1 MEKNVVR
8 RSELTK
14 PNTQNIASGEADM
27 FESIT
32 YGRQPFRQ
40 FKTAALHAV
49 ASCST
54 VVVCLILLW
63 LGYSVVSQ
71 GSEHISWEFFEN
83 FSSRLASRSGIK
95 AGIYGSFYLAAMT
108 ALFAV
113 PLGIGTAVFL
123 EEYLP
128 ENKFR
133 KVIDINIANL
143 AGIPSIIY
151 GMLGLAVFVRTLAFG
166 GSVLSGALTMSLLVL
181 PVIVVASRE
190 ALKSVP
196 VTIRHAAFALGA
208 EKWQTIKAHVLPAA
222 TPGIMTGIILA
233 MARALGETAPLILV
247 GAVTYIAF
255 VPTSPMDSF
264 TVLPLQI
271 YNWSSRPQEAFQVV
285 AAAGIIVLMAIIL
298 LSNALAVF
306 IRHQGEK
313 KQKW

>member
-8 RSELTK
+8 RSSLKTK
-14 PNTQNIASGEADM
+14 PPHTADAGEADM

-32 YGRQPFRQ
+32 FSSQPFRHL
-40 FKTAALHAV
+40 KTQALHVV
-49 ASCST
+49 ASFST
-54 VVVCLILLW
+54 VLVCVTLVY
-63 LGYSVVSQ
+63 LGYSVVAQ
-71 GSEHISWEFFEN
+71 GADHISWDFFQN

-95 AGIYGSFYLAAMT
+95 AGIYGSFYLAVLT

-128 ENKFR
+128 ESKFR
-133 KVIDINIANL
+133 KVIDVNIANL

-196 VTIRHAAFALGA
+196 VSIRHAAFALGA
-208 EKWQTIKAHVLPAA
+208 EKWQTIRAHVLPAA
-222 TPGIMTGIILA
+222 MPGIMTGIILA

-255 VPTSPMDSF
+255 VPAGPMDSF

-298 LSNALAVF
+298 VSNALAVF

-313 KQKW
+313 RQRW